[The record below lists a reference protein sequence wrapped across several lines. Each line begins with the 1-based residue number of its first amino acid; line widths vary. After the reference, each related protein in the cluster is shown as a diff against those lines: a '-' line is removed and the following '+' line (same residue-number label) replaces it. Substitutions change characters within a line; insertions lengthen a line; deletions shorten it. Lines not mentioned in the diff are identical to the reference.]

1 MFIKYLVT
9 LFSNNINHYIF
20 NSLKTDFCTIIFFI
34 ELHAKIIRF
43 KNKTNL
49 HFKQKIKKL

>member
-1 MFIKYLVT
+1 MFIKDLVT